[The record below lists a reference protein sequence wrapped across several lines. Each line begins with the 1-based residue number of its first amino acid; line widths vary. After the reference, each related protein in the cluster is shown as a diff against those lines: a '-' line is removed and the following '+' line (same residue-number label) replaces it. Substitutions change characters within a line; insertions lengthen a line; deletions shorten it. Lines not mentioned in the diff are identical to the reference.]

1 MVAYA
6 EVCTY
11 HFYAYLTMYIY
22 LGFFSGSNCNFAL
35 PYWPEEF
42 SSNVILSKQ
51 TKKNVIHL
59 RLELSVWQ
67 LQDEME
73 KNDKKLQ

>member
-42 SSNVILSKQ
+42 SSNVI
-51 TKKNVIHL
+51 
-59 RLELSVWQ
+59 
-67 LQDEME
+67 
-73 KNDKKLQ
+73 